1 MSQKGPDTLTVKA
14 AVPLVAL
21 GGAIGAGLRY
31 SLLLLNPYGIE
42 YSFAVILIENISG
55 SFLLGLLAGLIS
67 RLKLN
72 SWPWAAFLGTGVLG
86 SFTTFST
93 FITDIIDL
101 SASSLVIM
109 GFYILVSVTIGLFAA
124 VAGFRIGSLNNKRQ
138 KVK

>member
-1 MSQKGPDTLTVKA
+1 MKA

-31 SLLLLNPYGIE
+31 SLLLINPYGME
-42 YSFAVILIENISG
+42 YSYVVILVENITG
-55 SFLLGLLAGLIS
+55 AFFLGLLAGLIS
-67 RLKLN
+67 RTKIK

-101 SASSLVIM
+101 SASSLLVTGIYM
-109 GFYILVSVTIGLFAA
+109 FVSVIVGLIAA
-124 VAGFRIGSLNNKRQ
+124 LFGFWIGSIKKGQR
-138 KVK
+138 VK